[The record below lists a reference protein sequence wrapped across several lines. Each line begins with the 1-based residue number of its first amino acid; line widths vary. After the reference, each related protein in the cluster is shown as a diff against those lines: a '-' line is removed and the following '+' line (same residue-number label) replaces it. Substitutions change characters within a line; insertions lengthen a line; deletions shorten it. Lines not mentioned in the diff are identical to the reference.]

1 MKSIRNTALLLL
13 AAASVA
19 QAEVKPK
26 PAQTKA
32 ANHAAQ
38 AAAVQN
44 NEIDSTQEIA
54 YSCQSGNKQKVA
66 LTAMYGIKNN
76 EVVVAQVK
84 LGGQISPGM
93 WRVRED
99 TLLNRFVSQEET
111 ARPTMWTTMPATAAQ
126 LGEVDGGKLSYAAG
140 NNEAQTIIVENCKLD
155 KAATAKLKR

>member
-1 MKSIRNTALLLL
+1 MKSIRNTVILLL

-19 QAEVKPK
+19 QAEVKLK
-26 PAQTKA
+26 PEQTKA
-32 ANHAAQ
+32 VNNAAPV
-38 AAAVQN
+38 AAAQN

-84 LGGQISPGM
+84 LGGQTSPGM
-93 WRVRED
+93 WRVLD
-99 TLLNRFVSQEET
+99 DKLLNRFVSQDEN
-111 ARPTMWTTMPATAAQ
+111 ALPTMWTTMPATAAQ
-126 LGEVDGGKLSYAAG
+126 LSEVDGGKLSYTA
-140 NNEAQTIIVENCKLD
+140 NNDNVQTIIVENCKLD